1 MMDKSYKILVT
12 GATGY
17 IGAHV
22 VKALSER
29 GHVVTGTDCDDKQN
43 DISKYAEFIYWDI
56 DFNDVNVVL
65 EERSYDKIIHLAAR
79 TKVPNSVANPL
90 KYYTTN
96 VLGTSHVTS
105 IPCDHFIYCST
116 GSAFDPVANPY
127 AGSKYAG
134 ELITKQFYPN
144 NHSIVR
150 FYNVSG
156 NDGML
161 KYDDDVSHLIRK
173 AARVANSI
181 LHNSLDCNAILNCK
195 IAESEVMNVYGTDYD
210 TRDGT
215 CIRNYTHITDIVNGI
230 INIVEAEPTNKI
242 ECLGSPDGTSVKE
255 VIDTMNRVS
264 GVELNQKVMPRREG
278 DVAISVV
285 PEDSPFFT
293 QTKTLDDMCIDALE
307 VEK

>member
-1 MMDKSYKILVT
+1 MRILVT

-22 VKALSER
+22 CDALQYS
-29 GHVVTGTDCDDKQN
+29 GHNVIGTDYNTNQN
-43 DISKYAEFIYWDI
+43 DISSVVDDFFEWDI
-56 DFNDVNVVL
+56 REPLSKSWLKIDKVVH
-65 EERSYDKIIHLAAR
+65 IAAM
-79 TKVPNSVANPL
+79 TKVPNSVKNPYD
-90 KYYTTN
+90 YYMTN
-96 VLGTSHVTS
+96 AIGTKNVIDLVDSKHM
-105 IPCDHFIYCST
+105 IYCST

-134 ELITKQFYPN
+134 ELITKQFHPD
-144 NHSIVR
+144 NHTIVR

-161 KYDDDVSHLIRK
+161 KYDNDVSHLIRK
-173 AARVANSI
+173 AARVVNSV
-181 LHNSLDCNAILNCK
+181 LSNS
-195 IAESEVMNVYGTDYD
+195 AESEVMNIYGTDYD

-230 INIVEAEPTNKI
+230 VDIVYAKPTNKI

-264 GVELNQKVMPRREG
+264 GIELNQKVMPRREG
-278 DVAISVV
+278 DIAVSVV
-285 PEDSPFFT
+285 PEYSPFFK
-293 QTKTLDDMCIDALE
+293 QTKTLDDMCKDALE